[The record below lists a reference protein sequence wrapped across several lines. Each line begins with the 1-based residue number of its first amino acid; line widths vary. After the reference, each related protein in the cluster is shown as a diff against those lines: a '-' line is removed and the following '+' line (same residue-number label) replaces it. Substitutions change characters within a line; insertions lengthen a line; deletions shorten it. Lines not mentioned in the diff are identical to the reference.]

1 LPRIVAVSANEAIGV
16 AVVSLIRCGK
26 LSGPETVKRINS
38 VDLRYQGYDE
48 TLHALSHAIGAVLSV
63 IGLGLMLWRLP
74 AGEPAALFAVLAF
87 GLSLILL
94 YSCSACYHA
103 STDAKR
109 KAFWRKLDHS
119 AIYLLIAGT
128 YTPFTLISLKDS
140 WGFYLVLVVWGIAC
154 LGVALE
160 FVAHLKFKRLSLMLY
175 LLMGWLV
182 LIAAGPM
189 LDHVPAGG
197 LWWLLAGGL
206 CYSGGVIFYLWHR
219 LRYHHLIW
227 HCFVVA
233 GSICHFWSV
242 YRYVLSPQ

>member
-1 LPRIVAVSANEAIGV
+1 MG
-16 AVVSLIRCGK
+16 
-26 LSGPETVKRINS
+26 T
-38 VDLRYQGYDE
+38 
-48 TLHALSHAIGAVLSV
+48 
-63 IGLGLMLWRLP
+63 
-74 AGEPAALFAVLAF
+74 
-87 GLSLILL
+87 
-94 YSCSACYHA
+94 
-103 STDAKR
+103 
-109 KAFWRKLDHS
+109 
-119 AIYLLIAGT
+119 AGT
-128 YTPFTLISLKDS
+128 LWWLWAWGLWMGFNLLLMVVYPTFIS
-140 WGFYLVLVVWGIAC
+140 WGFYLVLVVWGIPC

-206 CYSGGVIFYLWHR
+206 CYSGGVIFYLWHH

-233 GSICHFWSV
+233 GSVCHFWSV